1 MMRSDALTELDAL
14 AQGLLG
20 TRSTP
25 RSPQF
30 MPVDVY
36 RMEDRYFVHA
46 DLPGMDPGSIDV
58 NMGRGVLTLTAHR
71 SSLHEQEVQWLTSER
86 FSGSY
91 RRQITFGDDIDPDQ
105 VSATYDNG
113 VLTVVLPV
121 NQRSLPRQ
129 ISVGTPS
136 SQPLEVEASTD
147 QGEESSSTRDRE
159 SST

>member
-71 SSLHEQEVQWLTSER
+71 SSCLLYTSPSPR
-86 FSGSY
+86 D
-91 RRQITFGDDIDPDQ
+91 RT
-105 VSATYDNG
+105 
-113 VLTVVLPV
+113 
-121 NQRSLPRQ
+121 RSRM
-129 ISVGTPS
+129 PS
-136 SQPLEVEASTD
+136 SA
-147 QGEESSSTRDRE
+147 
-159 SST
+159 

>member
-36 RMEDRYFVHA
+36 RVEDQYFVHA

-71 SSLHEQEVQWLTSER
+71 TAMNEQEVQWLTSER

-105 VSATYDNG
+105 VTATYDNG
-113 VLTVVLPV
+113 VLTVVLPL
-121 NQRSLPRQ
+121 NKRSLPRQ
-129 ISVGTPS
+129 IAVGVPS
-136 SQPLEVEASTD
+136 SEPLEVQAS
-147 QGEESSSTRDRE
+147 RDGGRE
-159 SST
+159 VTS

>member
-1 MMRSDALTELDAL
+1 MMRTDGFNELDAL

-20 TRSTP
+20 GRSTP

-36 RMEDRYFVHA
+36 RMDDQYVIHA

-71 SSLHEQEVQWLTSER
+71 TAPPEERVQWLTSER

-105 VSATYDNG
+105 VKANYDNG
-113 VLTVVLPV
+113 VLTVTLPLSS
-121 NQRSLPRQ
+121 RAKPRQ
-129 ISVGTPS
+129 ISVESKGAEPM
-136 SQPLEVEASTD
+136 EVSA
-147 QGEESSSTRDRE
+147 SSSEQQRID
-159 SST
+159 S

>member
-105 VSATYDNG
+105 VHLPGIYVDRIVVNASPEKRIEQR
-113 VLTVVLPV
+113 TVRP
-121 NQRSLPRQ
+121 
-129 ISVGTPS
+129 
-136 SQPLEVEASTD
+136 A
-147 QGEESSSTRDRE
+147 
-159 SST
+159 

>member
-20 TRSTP
+20 ARSTP

-30 MPVDVY
+30 MPVDVFRVDDQY
-36 RMEDRYFVHA
+36 VIHA

-71 SSLHEQEVQWLTSER
+71 TAPAEERVQWLTSER

-91 RRQITFGDDIDPDQ
+91 RRQITFGDDIDPDRIT
-105 VSATYDNG
+105 ANYDNG
-113 VLTVVLPV
+113 VLTVTLPLD
-121 NQRSLPRQ
+121 QRALPRQ
-129 ISVGTPS
+129 ISVEGKGAE
-136 SQPLEVEASTD
+136 PLEVSATTD
-147 QGEESSSTRDRE
+147 EQQRVGS
-159 SST
+159 